1 MNAEIERI
9 VAEYRAAT
17 GRRLGD
23 LDEVRRPR
31 RLPEPVTPRPR
42 EGAREPDDEEPYYRP
57 KSWLI

>member
-9 VAEYRAAT
+9 VAAYRRAT

-23 LDEVRRPR
+23 LEEVCRPR
-31 RLPEPVTPRPR
+31 QLPAQPPRSREVEPEP
-42 EGAREPDDEEPYYRP
+42 ESEDPYYRP

>member
-9 VAEYRAAT
+9 VAAYRRAT

-23 LDEVRRPR
+23 LEEVRRPR
-31 RLPEPVTPRPR
+31 QLPSHPPRSQ
-42 EGAREPDDEEPYYRP
+42 EVESESDEPYYRP